1 MNSKFCTFDPVTKIW
16 SGRKRQQIYNTE
28 ANAGY
33 LFLQKLIQ
41 TPKNVFQISDD
52 TGVELTCAD
61 VYERSLK
68 FANFLTQMKLKQ
80 GDVVGLI
87 ASNSENLVPVIFGCL
102 VIGVAVNPLSI
113 VMGVEDIEHMWSKTK
128 PKVIFSD
135 GKIVGTVKTAVDKM
149 KLDATVFTLIDKVEG
164 FQYVDEILELDFDV
178 DSYEF
183 PDLPNISSTTAII
196 SCSSGTTSSPKG
208 ICKSHKQL
216 IAQSFLLWNQNIKE
230 PAMLFN
236 CVPSYWTLHMLFTVY
251 SVLYSIPCVI
261 TAKPLTPELWMDI
274 VDRHKVTV
282 VFSSPRFC
290 SLLLKSKKIRKMN
303 SMRAHILGGSVFTE
317 KLLKD
322 LEEYFPN
329 GKSMVGYGI
338 TEADAIAVPSE
349 DEGIIGLSSGY
360 PFIDVQIKI
369 FNENGAAL
377 GPNEIGEIYYKTAVP
392 FSGYFGEPKKYA
404 EAFDA
409 FGFVKSGDAGYFD
422 NYGHIYIKD
431 RIKHMI
437 KSIGSYKVTPTEIE
451 SIINEIDGVIQSCV
465 VGVFDEEVFY
475 DKIHA
480 FVIKDQARDDLTEEF
495 IVNFVNGR
503 VIEQKRITGGVHFVD
518 KFPMTPSG
526 KVLNRELIKMAS
538 LVTKSK
544 LK

>member
-16 SGRKRQQIYNTE
+16 SGRKRQQIYNTD

-41 TPKNVFQISDD
+41 TPKNIFQISDD

-87 ASNSENLVPVIFGCL
+87 ASNSENLVPIIFGCL
-102 VIGVAVNPLSI
+102 VIGIAVNPLSI

-135 GKIVGTVKTAVDKM
+135 GKIVGTVKSAVDKM
-149 KLDATVFTLIDKVEG
+149 KLDARIFTLIDKIEG

-178 DSYEF
+178 ESYEF
-183 PDLPNISSTTAII
+183 PDLPNISSTAALIT
-196 SCSSGTTSSPKG
+196 CSSGTTDMPKG
-208 ICKSHKQL
+208 ICKPHQQI
-216 IAQSFLLWNQNIKE
+216 IAQTFPMWELNLSKTDLI
-230 PAMLFN
+230 FN
-236 CVPSYWTLHMLFTVY
+236 SIPSYWTINMLLTSYATFYNMPT
-251 SVLYSIPCVI
+251 VI
-261 TAKPLTPELWMDI
+261 TAQYLSPELWMDI
-274 VDRHKVTV
+274 IDRHKINI
-282 VFSSPRFC
+282 VFASPRYL
-290 SLLLKSKKIRKMN
+290 SMVMKSDKLRKLESIRYLIFGGTVCTKKLITDVIK
-303 SMRAHILGGSVFTE
+303 II
-317 KLLKD
+317 
-322 LEEYFPN
+322 PN
-329 GKSMVGYGI
+329 GKVINCYGA
-338 TEADAIAVPSE
+338 TEADNIAVSCKNE
-349 DEGIIGLSSGY
+349 DSLDLSSGF
-360 PFIDVQIKI
+360 PFYNVQIKVV
-369 FNENGAAL
+369 NEDGTPL
-377 GPNEIGEIYYKTAVP
+377 GPNEVGEICFKTPAQ
-392 FSGYFGEPKKYA
+392 FTGYFGEPNSSWLSI
-404 EAFDA
+404 DA
-409 FGFVKSGDAGYFD
+409 DGFIKSGDIGCVDDRGRVFVT
-422 NYGHIYIKD
+422 D

-437 KSIGSYKVTPTEIE
+437 KALGALQTTPLEIE
-451 SIINEIDGVIQSCV
+451 SIINEVDGVIQSCV

-526 KVLNRELIKMAS
+526 KVLNRELKKIATLS
-538 LVTKSK
+538 RHSV
-544 LK
+544 